1 MRDEILENCLGSEKG
16 PSSEAPAWLF
26 LLREE
31 GQRQKSEVAGSSS
44 EMRLGTSVMAGSPVP
59 RVEDSGVVE
68 WMDGDVIWLRY
79 EG

>member
-1 MRDEILENCLGSEKG
+1 MSQVCSVTTPNPLALCRSG
-16 PSSEAPAWLF
+16 
-26 LLREE
+26 LLV
-31 GQRQKSEVAGSSS
+31 KVWSLP

-68 WMDGDVIWLRY
+68 WMDGDVIWLKY

>member
-1 MRDEILENCLGSEKG
+1 MK
-16 PSSEAPAWLF
+16 AWSLP
-26 LLREE
+26 
-31 GQRQKSEVAGSSS
+31 

-59 RVEDSGVVE
+59 RVEDNGVVE